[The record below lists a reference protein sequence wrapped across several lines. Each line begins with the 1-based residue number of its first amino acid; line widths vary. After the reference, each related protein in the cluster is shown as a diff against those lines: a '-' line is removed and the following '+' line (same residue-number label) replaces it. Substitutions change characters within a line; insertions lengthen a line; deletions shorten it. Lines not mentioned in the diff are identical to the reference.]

1 MKSISALL
9 LSPLRPFILFIVSSP
24 FSPFPISITLLMW
37 HTLLSS
43 SFIYKNISF
52 SRLSN
57 LSCPYISS
65 ASFCPRLSKE
75 FFNNRMLLHNSDHY
89 ANLSFIH
96 TIKKKNASLSGS
108 EQIPSGWRHMADIYF
123 IPLLFAK
130 SMAFP
135 KIKSYSW
142 WSHRKVKKF
151 GNSLLYV

>member
-9 LSPLRPFILFIVSSP
+9 LSPLRPFILLIVSSP

-96 TIKKKNASLSGS
+96 TIKKKCFFVRVRTDPQWMKAHGRYIFHS
-108 EQIPSGWRHMADIYF
+108 F
-123 IPLLFAK
+123 IIC
-130 SMAFP
+130 
-135 KIKSYSW
+135 KINGIS
-142 WSHRKVKKF
+142 
-151 GNSLLYV
+151 